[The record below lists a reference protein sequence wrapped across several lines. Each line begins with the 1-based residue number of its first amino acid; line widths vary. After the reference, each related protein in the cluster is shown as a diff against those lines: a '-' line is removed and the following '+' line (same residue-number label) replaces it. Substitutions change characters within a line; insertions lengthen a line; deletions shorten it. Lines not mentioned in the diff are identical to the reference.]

1 MKNKLILTLIRNTYN
16 LKNTIGELYA
26 NGAFLGYTLEDALR
40 VIKIK
45 HETAIPTGMYKVV
58 LSHSNRF
65 GRIMPE
71 VLSVPSFEG
80 IRVHGG
86 NTDKNTSG
94 CPLLG
99 KHKTKDSVYECS
111 EVNEELIRIIG
122 QHKETF
128 LCVVN
133 YENK

>member
-1 MKNKLILTLIRNTYN
+1 MKNKLFLTLFRNTYN

-26 NGAFLGYTLEDALR
+26 NGVFLGYTLEDALR
-40 VIKIK
+40 VVKIK
-45 HETAIPTGMYKVV
+45 HETAIPTGVYKVV

-71 VLSVPSFEG
+71 ILNVPNFEG
-80 IRVHGG
+80 VRVHGG

-99 KHKTKDSVYECS
+99 KHKTEDSVYECS

-122 QHKETF
+122 QHKETYI
-128 LCVVN
+128 CVVN
-133 YENK
+133 YEN